1 MRYPKIFLRIL
12 IQIFYSTSSYSSSYI
27 RLNFFQYED
36 EISKWNHFFFI
47 ITSCKFIKNKRK
59 IILVKNEVLSS
70 WSIKI
75 LVTYYSDTVQ
85 IIYLGKSKITISIGH
100 EVLSITYHT
109 IVSQT
114 IWRELQSRSPLVIWC
129 TWLSARL
136 CHYSDNDRCGGSGRW
151 NCSVTMRRG
160 TSSPRGQAASS
171 YLVQG
176 GSRRTDIQVNFILAF
191 FIPIFISHSYSIARA
206 KMKKI
211 AKTGVPFKQFR
222 GILISILHVVLFFD
236 LKIKN

>member
-1 MRYPKIFLRIL
+1 MKMNL
-12 IQIFYSTSSYSSSYI
+12 Q
-27 RLNFFQYED
+27 
-36 EISKWNHFFFI
+36 ISKWNFFFFI
-47 ITSCKFIKNKRK
+47 ITNCKFIKNKRK

-75 LVTYYSDTVQ
+75 LLVTYCSDTVQ
-85 IIYLGKSKITISIGH
+85 TIYLGKSKITISIGH
-100 EVLSITYHT
+100 EVLSITFHT

-136 CHYSDNDRCGGSGRW
+136 CHYSDNDRCGGSGRC

-191 FIPIFISHSYSIARA
+191 LIPIFISHSYSIARA

-211 AKTGVPFKQFR
+211 AKTRILFKQFR
-222 GILISILHVVLFFD
+222 GILIFILHIVFLFWFE
-236 LKIKN
+236 N